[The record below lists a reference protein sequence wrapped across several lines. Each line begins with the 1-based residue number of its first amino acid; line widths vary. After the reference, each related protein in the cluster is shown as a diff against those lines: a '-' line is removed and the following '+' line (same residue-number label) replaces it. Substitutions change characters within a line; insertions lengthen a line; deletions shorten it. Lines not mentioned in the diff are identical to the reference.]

1 MVFVSWAKVLR
12 ERIQF
17 NGNYVTRRSINVFMV
32 PFFLERKNCKETA
45 LKTSWS
51 STGQLQRHLCDID
64 RSIEGDLLSWKC
76 NVFLFHDDGCLQNYN
91 GRRRHLTDLSINF
104 IGVLPRIPSP
114 LCGPWAVIS
123 KGSFKL
129 EWMWAAKE
137 QHLNDG
143 VANVHTLESI
153 NWMVIA
159 SPNSPHSEH
168 VVTGLQ
174 VGAHRTT
181 MPRCGGATEW
191 EAAQEEMLLMGRE
204 NPIIAPQNSW
214 TAINRSVW
222 LVARFER
229 NIVFLRFHWKHGNC
243 HRPQYNLFH
252 SMSTRCIVDH
262 PDHLSKYGWITF
274 WTMIGE
280 WARELLRW
288 PIKLDREATLYCI
301 PSEPLQSDAPYKYRS
316 KVIYS
321 QALDDLDDAPSG
333 CVSIG
338 M

>member
-1 MVFVSWAKVLR
+1 M
-12 ERIQF
+12 
-17 NGNYVTRRSINVFMV
+17 
-32 PFFLERKNCKETA
+32 
-45 LKTSWS
+45 
-51 STGQLQRHLCDID
+51 
-64 RSIEGDLLSWKC
+64 
-76 NVFLFHDDGCLQNYN
+76 FHDDECLQNYN

-143 VANVHTLESI
+143 VANVHALESI

-174 VGAHRTT
+174 VGARRTT
-181 MPRCGGATEW
+181 MPRCGGA
-191 EAAQEEMLLMGRE
+191 LKPLRNGRLPRRRCYWWVE
-204 NPIIAPQNSW
+204 KIQSSLRRTVGLRSIEVCGSW
-214 TAINRSVW
+214 LGLRGILFFFDFIESTAT
-222 LVARFER
+222 
-229 NIVFLRFHWKHGNC
+229 
-243 HRPQYNLFH
+243 RPQYNLFH

-301 PSEPLQSDAPYKYRS
+301 PSEPLQSDNPYK
-316 KVIYS
+316 
-321 QALDDLDDAPSG
+321 
-333 CVSIG
+333 
-338 M
+338 